1 MGTVDE
7 QHQTGS
13 RGNGTQGTDLQLSN
27 HDFDARW
34 NGVEYF
40 HQDKEKSELIK
51 TYLTPHTEE
60 IAAFYE
66 SHPDKKE
73 RSDFIMSFFN
83 STPYEITLSNGVK
96 AGFEAYSDAIRLWRN
111 DGTELR
117 EAWEKWFQIER
128 SVFGLMLMEEWTEP
142 QALLLPGVEKQME
155 LIGTAVKNEAPLF
168 LPQSA
173 VDYVLCGGSDFSEGK
188 MRIYRQFA
196 ESLSKDENIKF
207 LKNEYGT
214 GGHSDA
220 LPGSGF
226 WEGHDSKGIEIS
238 DHYSVP
244 PRRVLLKWNYIESRL
259 SALIKSDR
267 YLNPKEKEMYPQWL
281 ENRLA
286 QEAEWKK
293 ESEIRQLLRDA
304 PEEKETPKEYRY
316 EYNLGDTVYIGADE
330 YTILSLEDPVILSNS
345 QYPLFTEEFSKAV
358 FENRVQENP
367 ANNHLKVEVEVERP
381 AVNDEAETEIDESN
395 KPDFLLQYEQV
406 QKENPDSVVLL
417 HTRGFYNAFGK
428 DAEILAKVTNYT
440 APGKN
445 LYGNV
450 FTPCCQVLDFNLS
463 YATKRLL
470 ENNIEAVVMAL
481 DKGVIDRYSPPS
493 LDEVQE
499 PSEYDDGHAAVA
511 DVLYDDAFYVDRDKE
526 IVSWMYYN
534 PDGNDGKGQFVT
546 NSFHFEVILEA
557 AQKHADFK
565 DFFDYL
571 GTVSQQEFAD
581 YGSEFF
587 DGANEYFHE
596 QPDYTECSL
605 ETMQALVE
613 EAKEFEKET
622 SANVEISR
630 NSFLDE
636 YNEIKA
642 DNPNSI
648 VLYQV
653 GDFFEAFNNDAKT
666 LATSLQLVLTSRA
679 VNDDERVPMVGFPAH
694 RLEAYIDEITKKG
707 FDVAISAIE
716 NGERKTYSIVSL
728 SKEKAIKEA
737 PVETA
742 PASPNVEKTLAE
754 RLVDFYRDFDF
765 YGFRDTL
772 EIGESEEDA
781 ASKLA
786 ADLQSPKSIDS
797 IIAQLK
803 NIVEEA
809 ETDDKEIA
817 EQLIKELEK
826 EKENL
831 PVIPDSELIGKE
843 VMIDG
848 TKFVI
853 ERIDPVFGDVSMRDT
868 SVLYP
873 INRVEKIGLV
883 RELLNQQT
891 APTYSTEKV
900 AEIPAEE
907 SGLPFDVTIQTLRTE
922 EPALTPPVWEEKK
935 EKVTTLH
942 PTVPDSEKHNFRITD
957 DNLGVG
963 GAKEKFRNNMAAIN
977 LLHELEFEN
986 RLATPEEQETLS
998 KYVGFGG
1005 LADAFDESK
1014 TNWADEYKELIVTLS
1029 PEEYA
1034 AARESTLTAFYT
1046 PPVVIRAMY
1055 EALGNMGFE
1064 NGNIL
1069 EPSCGTGNFIGML
1082 PDKMSESKFY
1092 GVELDSLTG
1101 RIAQQLYQKSGITV
1115 QGYEEAALPDSF
1127 FDVAVGNVPFG
1138 QFKVIDKKYDKHN
1151 WLIHDY
1157 FFGKTLD
1164 KVRPGG
1170 VIAFVTSSGTM
1181 DKKNPAVRKYI
1192 AQR

>member
-1 MGTVDE
+1 
-7 QHQTGS
+7 
-13 RGNGTQGTDLQLSN
+13 
-27 HDFDARW
+27 
-34 NGVEYF
+34 
-40 HQDKEKSELIK
+40 
-51 TYLTPHTEE
+51 
-60 IAAFYE
+60 
-66 SHPDKKE
+66 
-73 RSDFIMSFFN
+73 
-83 STPYEITLSNGVK
+83 
-96 AGFEAYSDAIRLWRN
+96 
-111 DGTELR
+111 
-117 EAWEKWFQIER
+117 
-128 SVFGLMLMEEWTEP
+128 
-142 QALLLPGVEKQME
+142 
-155 LIGTAVKNEAPLF
+155 
-168 LPQSA
+168 
-173 VDYVLCGGSDFSEGK
+173 
-188 MRIYRQFA
+188 
-196 ESLSKDENIKF
+196 
-207 LKNEYGT
+207 
-214 GGHSDA
+214 
-220 LPGSGF
+220 
-226 WEGHDSKGIEIS
+226 
-238 DHYSVP
+238 
-244 PRRVLLKWNYIESRL
+244 
-259 SALIKSDR
+259 
-267 YLNPKEKEMYPQWL
+267 
-281 ENRLA
+281 
-286 QEAEWKK
+286 
-293 ESEIRQLLRDA
+293 
-304 PEEKETPKEYRY
+304 
-316 EYNLGDTVYIGADE
+316 
-330 YTILSLEDPVILSNS
+330 
-345 QYPLFTEEFSKAV
+345 
-358 FENRVQENP
+358 
-367 ANNHLKVEVEVERP
+367 
-381 AVNDEAETEIDESN
+381 
-395 KPDFLLQYEQV
+395 V

-653 GDFFEAFNNDAKT
+653 GDFFEAFNDDAKT

-1092 GVELDSLTG
+1092 GVE
-1101 RIAQQLYQKSGITV
+1101 
-1115 QGYEEAALPDSF
+1115 
-1127 FDVAVGNVPFG
+1127 
-1138 QFKVIDKKYDKHN
+1138 
-1151 WLIHDY
+1151 
-1157 FFGKTLD
+1157 
-1164 KVRPGG
+1164 
-1170 VIAFVTSSGTM
+1170 
-1181 DKKNPAVRKYI
+1181 
-1192 AQR
+1192 